1 MDFLNQIWFWA
12 ILIPAISS
20 LGGILITQYISSKS
34 QIKIVRLKLNESD
47 LFKAYNN
54 LYQFVLHAY
63 AFLWPAG
70 EPQRD
75 YHELMKN
82 SYFKNVKTCM
92 LYFNSEI
99 RDILGELEAQYDCL
113 GDPDQYTEKPF
124 DEFYDQD
131 LKKLLRKLENLV
143 EKRIDPTLYK

>member
-1 MDFLNQIWFWA
+1 MDFYNQIWFWA
-12 ILIPAISS
+12 GLFPAVVS
-20 LGGILITQYISSKS
+20 LGGILIRELISSKS

-63 AFLWPAG
+63 AFLWPPG
-70 EPQRD
+70 KPRQD

-82 SYFKNVKTCM
+82 SYSKNVKTCM

-99 RDILGELEAQYDCL
+99 RDILGKLETQYDCL
-113 GDPDQYTEKPF
+113 GDPDLSPEKPF
-124 DEFYDQD
+124 EEFYAQD
-131 LKKLLRKLENLV
+131 LNKLLRKLEKLV
-143 EKRIDPTLYK
+143 EKRMDPTLCK